1 MLVLVHVLIF
11 IADVA
16 VVSVDVTIAVVVVV
30 DDDVVVAVA
39 VVVALTLMIP
49 SYLCRLS
56 SCLVKGF
63 LIKHS
68 SLCNK
73 FTIKQLSPFFDEP
86 TPINETNE
94 N

>member
-1 MLVLVHVLIF
+1 MLIF

-16 VVSVDVTIAVVVVV
+16 VVSVDVTIAVVVV